1 MQYVYYEY
9 YESSFLGT
17 VIDSPSAF
25 DSLVVRAQAYIERI
39 TFGRA
44 KQSSETD
51 EVKKAICAVCEVYY
65 QYDAHAGVVSENNDG
80 YSVTYS
86 SDGRFVE
93 KLLYETA
100 SLYLPAELLYRG
112 VDE

>member
-9 YESSFLGT
+9 YKNSFLGML
-17 VIDSPSAF
+17 IDSSSVF
-25 DSLVVRAQAYIERI
+25 DSLAVRAQAYIERI
-39 TFGRA
+39 TLGRA

-51 EVKKAICAVCEVYY
+51 AVKNAICAVCEVYY
-65 QYDAHAGVVSENNDG
+65 QHDARAGIVSENNDG